1 MLVCFY
7 LSLYMYV
14 YAHTHPKSLTF
25 SLHTNTLSRTVLTS
39 TVILAEYNGR
49 RNSGRS
55 MLVTHRWF
63 LRLLPQGIKRLISQ
77 RFCIKMKKRSLD
89 TILFPRKLFF
99 EGSLC
104 FKLKPGRL
112 DVKRCTYIF
121 LVCIF
126 T

>member
-1 MLVCFY
+1 
-7 LSLYMYV
+7 MYV

-63 LRLLPQGIKRLISQ
+63 LRLLPQGIKKIDFAKILHQ
-77 RFCIKMKKRSLD
+77 NEKRSLD
-89 TILFPRKLFF
+89 TILFPKKLFF

-112 DVKRCTYIF
+112 DVKRCTYLF